1 MSNAAEKTEYKPLPE
16 GDYVMQ
22 LESFEIKPTKK
33 GDAKMVAARF
43 QVSKGDDKGAKV
55 FENFL
60 IEHSNP
66 KVVEIANDRLDK
78 FLKGVGCAEGLEGIG
93 HDYTLLG
100 EYESENFIAALKIKE
115 GTNGY
120 SDQNRIAA
128 FKKR

>member
-1 MSNAAEKTEYKPLPE
+1 MSAAQKTEYTPLVE

-22 LESFEIKPTKK
+22 LESFEIKPTKA
-33 GDAKMVAARF
+33 GNAKMVAARF

-66 KVVEIANDRLDK
+66 KVVEIANERLDK
-78 FLKGVGCAEGLEGIG
+78 FLKAVGLEEGLDGIG
-93 HDYTLLG
+93 HDYTQLS
-100 EYESENFIAALKIKE
+100 EYESENFVATLKIKE

-120 SDQNRIAA
+120 SDQNRIAS
-128 FKKR
+128 FKRR